1 MSYNKPIL
9 ETSYPNT
16 YPKLD
21 SHNPEYTY
29 KPYND
34 KYVTKPGLQL
44 QDRQRYLPTRE
55 YDQAAR
61 QPRSYSVYEKK
72 MENNSLQKYQ
82 YNEAQIKR
90 Q

>member
-44 QDRQRYLPTRE
+44 QDR
-55 YDQAAR
+55 
-61 QPRSYSVYEKK
+61 
-72 MENNSLQKYQ
+72 
-82 YNEAQIKR
+82 
-90 Q
+90 